1 MEGDAQQLS
10 TLDGSKGIYY
20 LLGWN
25 FTTQVRK
32 DGAAA
37 RVHNAA
43 VQPYATCAAALLSL
57 QVPNLISIDINS
69 GTVLHDVPLPFV
81 EGGFV
86 GVGQQIAFDSV
97 SGERNAPAHQHPPA
111 RMAWCIMQRL
121 SAVVT
126 CCASAPCPPPLPLQ
140 AA

>member
-25 FTTQVRK
+25 FTTQ
-32 DGAAA
+32 
-37 RVHNAA
+37 
-43 VQPYATCAAALLSL
+43 L
-57 QVPNLISIDINS
+57 PNLISIDINS
-69 GTVLHDVPLPFV
+69 GAVLHDVTLPFV

-97 SGERNAPAHQHPPA
+97 SGGCCYRAGGASGLVAVWDATSDVCVA
-111 RMAWCIMQRL
+111 R
-121 SAVVT
+121 
-126 CCASAPCPPPLPLQ
+126 CCRPRDRRR
-140 AA
+140 AAGR